1 MAPGLFSH
9 EMDVSKVRHTLF
21 LTNLDWQTL
30 AYFSCLAEFLVSSYI
45 PCVYPS
51 AIFLRALCSQSGT

>member
-30 AYFSCLAEFLVSSYI
+30 AYFS
-45 PCVYPS
+45 
-51 AIFLRALCSQSGT
+51 